1 MAEQLTTDDTKT
13 IKLEPIFPA
22 TSTNVSI
29 GSADYGAPPKPQV
42 AADRMSVSFKVK
54 DGLNVLAIGLVSPS
68 PADETVQLTLDGNQI
83 AMVTVRQHSGPS
95 TININ
100 GTKASENA

>member
-1 MAEQLTTDDTKT
+1 MLARSLPPVWYHWRSQSSEV
-13 IKLEPIFPA
+13 I
-22 TSTNVSI
+22 SW
-29 GSADYGAPPKPQV
+29 GSKPHL
-42 AADRMSVSFKVK
+42 ASMSVSFKVK